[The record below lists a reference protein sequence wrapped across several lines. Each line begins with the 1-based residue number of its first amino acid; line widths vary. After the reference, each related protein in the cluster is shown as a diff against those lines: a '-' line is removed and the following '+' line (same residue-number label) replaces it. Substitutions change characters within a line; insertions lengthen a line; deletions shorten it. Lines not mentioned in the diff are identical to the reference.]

1 MFFCDFLGPQ
11 RLYQRIEGRRLV
23 HTSYLTGFEKDVV
36 SGGKA
41 RAPDTLRRY
50 GLPEQMDLERYQK
63 NFGFPLAKPG
73 LKSVMIPKGQTQQF
87 ASIAHPI
94 GSLGLT
100 RLCLASSNARSTRF
114 VAFID
119 GSAGWDTSIR
129 RFLEGL
135 FQKSGKPDLTS
146 AAGCPEVFKVGGN
159 SQQVIDSFKYAQDE
173 GTFSQAVGWRT

>member
-119 GSAGWDTSIR
+119 NEQVPRFVKYPLIFLLERFRVITS
-129 RFLEGL
+129 F
-135 FQKSGKPDLTS
+135 
-146 AAGCPEVFKVGGN
+146 
-159 SQQVIDSFKYAQDE
+159 
-173 GTFSQAVGWRT
+173 TFDILK